1 MDDLLERCQGYYAQ
15 GARFAK
21 WRAVIRIDEATSLPT
36 RACIQINSAEL
47 TRYGTDPA
55 DPSPPTPLL
64 TSSTPPIPTHQHIN
78 QPNPIH
84 RYAAVCQACG
94 LVPIVEPEIL
104 IEGSHSAE
112 TFARVTEAVLSEV
125 YYALA
130 QAKVFLE
137 GCVRVWMDGWIDR

>member
-1 MDDLLERCQGYYAQ
+1 MRGIESP
-15 GARFAK
+15 K
-21 WRAVIRIDEATSLPT
+21 
-36 RACIQINSAEL
+36 
-47 TRYGTDPA
+47 A
-55 DPSPPTPLL
+55 DHYFRRVPPTQ
-64 TSSTPPIPTHQHIN
+64 TPVPT
-78 QPNPIH
+78 H

-137 GCVRVWMDGWIDR
+137 GCVAWPLDACPYTCGRV